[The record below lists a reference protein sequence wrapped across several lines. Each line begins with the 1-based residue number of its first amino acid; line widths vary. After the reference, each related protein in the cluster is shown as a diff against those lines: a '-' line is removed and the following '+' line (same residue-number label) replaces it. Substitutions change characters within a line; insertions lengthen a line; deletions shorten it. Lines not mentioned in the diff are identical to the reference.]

1 MNLAFQGVTGM
12 PIDMNHIWSQYDV
25 SYGVALDL
33 LPAALAPRCT
43 RIKYLPEDVI
53 INEGDSLEYV
63 YFIESGVVDGM
74 KRFESGKDY
83 QYFKLDR
90 FNGAIGL
97 LELFSRQSTI
107 IATILAKTKVSI
119 LRIPADELYVFAMN
133 DLPLLRKISCHI
145 ANDLYRDSGLNGK
158 LFYLNGVERVCFF
171 LAEYYQKNS
180 YPQTF
185 VVVKQ
190 SYQTIANHIGVSQ
203 RTVVRAVRDLRE
215 QGLCTMSGKHIRITR
230 EQFKQINLR
239 MLAAKQD

>member
-1 MNLAFQGVTGM
+1 MSVNMNQV
-12 PIDMNHIWSQYDV
+12 WSQFDV

-33 LPAALAPRCT
+33 LPAALTPRCT
-43 RIKYLPEDVI
+43 RKKYAPEDVI
-53 INEGDSLEYV
+53 INEGDTLRYV

-74 KRFESGKDY
+74 KRFENGKDY

-107 IATILAKTKVSI
+107 IATIIAKTNVSI
-119 LRIPADELYVFAMN
+119 LRIPADELYLFAMN
-133 DLPLLRKISCHI
+133 DLPLLRKISWHI

-158 LFYLNGVERVCFF
+158 LFYLNGEERVCFY
-171 LAEYYQKNS
+171 LADYFQKNS
-180 YPQTF
+180 YPQSF

-215 QGLCTMSGKHIRITR
+215 QGLCTMSGKYIRISR
-230 EQFKQINLR
+230 EQYEQISS
-239 MLAAKQD
+239 

>member
-1 MNLAFQGVTGM
+1 M
-12 PIDMNHIWSQYDV
+12 PVDMNRIWSQYDV
-25 SYGVALDL
+25 SYSAALDL
-33 LPAALAPRCT
+33 LPAALLPRCT
-43 RIKYLPEDVI
+43 NKKYLPEDVI
-53 INEGDSLEYV
+53 VSEGDSLEYV

-145 ANDLYRDSGLNGK
+145 ANDLYRDSGLNGR
-158 LFYLNGVERVCFF
+158 LFYLSGLERVCFY
-171 LAEYYQKNS
+171 LTDYYQKNAGL
-180 YPQTF
+180 QAF
-185 VVVKQ
+185 VVVGH
-190 SYQTIANHIGVSQ
+190 SYQAIANHIGVSQ

-215 QGLCTMSGKHIRITR
+215 LGFCSMSGKHIQISR
-230 EQFKQINLR
+230 EQFKQINLH
-239 MLAAKQD
+239 MLAAKQE

>member
-1 MNLAFQGVTGM
+1 M

-25 SYGVALDL
+25 SYGIALDL

-43 RIKYLPEDVI
+43 RMKYLPEDVI

-97 LELFSRQSTI
+97 LELFSRQSSI
-107 IATILAKTKVSI
+107 IATIVAKTKVAI
-119 LRIPADELYVFAMN
+119 QRISADELYLFAMN
-133 DLPLLRKISCHI
+133 DLPLLRKISFHI

-158 LFYLNGVERVCFF
+158 LFFLSGVERVCFY
-171 LAEYYQKNS
+171 LADYFQKNS
-180 YPQTF
+180 YPQSF
-185 VVVKQ
+185 VEVKQ

-203 RTVVRAVRDLRE
+203 RTVGRAIRDLRE
-215 QGLCTMSGKHIRITR
+215 EGLCTIRGKHIRISR
-230 EQFKQINLR
+230 EQYEQLVDTHVPGTV
-239 MLAAKQD
+239 L

>member
-1 MNLAFQGVTGM
+1 M

-25 SYGVALDL
+25 SYGIALDL
-33 LPAALAPRCT
+33 LPAALVPRCT
-43 RIKYLPEDVI
+43 RMKYLPEDVI

-63 YFIESGVVDGM
+63 YFIESGAVDGM

-97 LELFSRQSTI
+97 LELFSRQSAI
-107 IATILAKTKVSI
+107 IATIVAKTKVSI

-158 LFYLNGVERVCFF
+158 LFYLNGVERVCFY

-185 VVVKQ
+185 VIVKQ

-203 RTVVRAVRDLRE
+203 RTIVRAVRDLRE
-215 QGLCTMSGKHIRITR
+215 LGYCSMSGKHIQISR
-230 EQFKQINLR
+230 EQFKQINLH